1 MQHIFSGKTVLITG
15 ATGGIGLATAKYFA
29 QQGADIIAWGRSE
42 EKLQKIQKEFS
53 AEYPGR
59 IFTQAAEVQHIE
71 TTKKVF
77 EETVKMAGRIDV
89 LVNGA
94 GINNPLPFLEIQEKD
109 WDSIIDINL
118 KGSFFTAQLA
128 AKHMIENGTAGRIIN
143 ISSSLVSNVL
153 PNRAPYLASK
163 GGIALITKSLA
174 LELAPHRIT
183 VNAVAP
189 AIVDTNMT
197 QKMGSNVGVH
207 PKMIM
212 GSLIQP
218 EEIGAAIGFLA
229 SDNAKNITGQTIFV
243 DAGWSIH

>member
-1 MQHIFSGKTVLITG
+1 M
-15 ATGGIGLATAKYFA
+15 
-29 QQGADIIAWGRSE
+29 
-42 EKLQKIQKEFS
+42 
-53 AEYPGR
+53 
-59 IFTQAAEVQHIE
+59 
-71 TTKKVF
+71 
-77 EETVKMAGRIDV
+77 
-89 LVNGA
+89 
-94 GINNPLPFLEIQEKD
+94 EIQEKD

-128 AKHMIENGTAGRIIN
+128 AKHMAENGIEGRIIN
-143 ISSSLVSNVL
+143 ISSSLVGNVL

-174 LELAPHRIT
+174 LELAPYRIT

-218 EEIGAAIGFLA
+218 EEIGAAVGFLA